1 MVKHSRTGFESGA
14 SESAMITPING
25 EYLCPF
31 GITPQDILTKHRRVV
46 DGISD
51 DMPTPIM
58 KRGNYFQAGALD
70 WFNDE
75 FDTRVIEPTRG
86 YRNLH
91 CDLVAS
97 LDGLFM
103 IDFEFEKHK
112 VPTGSVWECKLPRN
126 PAAHVDTLERVL
138 QVQAQLDCANAEI
151 GIIAELA
158 QSDCIW
164 RLAVVQRH
172 EPTIRAIRKAVSV
185 FWKHMKD
192 GTDYPPATSK
202 EANRLINGNRRP
214 EVMDLTNGPTP
225 EIMGEARQH
234 LLEAADT
241 WLACKRTMKA
251 TEQMIEK
258 TELTMKHSMGGVE
271 RVALPGD
278 REIRFTTVEYK
289 AQPEKTK
296 VTAAKEAHTSRRFT
310 IKELGA

>member
-1 MVKHSRTGFESGA
+1 MKHSKTGRESGA
-14 SESAMITPING
+14 SDVPFITPVAG

-31 GITPQDILTKHRRVV
+31 GITPQETLTRHRKIN
-46 DGISD
+46 DGIAD
-51 DMPTPIM
+51 DAPTPIM
-58 KRGNYFQAGALD
+58 KRGNYFQAGALK

-75 FDTRVIEPTRG
+75 FETKIAEPASG
-86 YRNLH
+86 YKNAICNL
-91 CDLVAS
+91 VSS
-97 LDGLFM
+97 LDGIYM
-103 IDFEFEKHK
+103 EDWEMAGHRI
-112 VPTGSVWECKLPRN
+112 PAGSVWECKLPRQ
-126 PAAHVDTLERVL
+126 PAPQVDTLERVL

-158 QSDCIW
+158 QSDCRW

-172 EPTIRAIRKAVSV
+172 EPTIEAIRAAVDV
-185 FWKHMKD
+185 FWQHMKD
-192 GTDYPPATSK
+192 DTDYLPATSK

-234 LLEAADT
+234 LIEAADT

-289 AQPEKTK
+289 AQPEKTR
-296 VTAAKEAHTSRRFT
+296 VTAAKEAHTSRRFA
-310 IKELGA
+310 IKELDA